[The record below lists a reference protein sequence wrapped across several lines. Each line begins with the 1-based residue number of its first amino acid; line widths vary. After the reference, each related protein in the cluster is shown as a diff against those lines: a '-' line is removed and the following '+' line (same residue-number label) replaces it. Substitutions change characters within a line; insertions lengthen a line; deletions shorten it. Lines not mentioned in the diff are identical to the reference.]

1 MKFNPFTVGL
11 YSGLIISGFHLIWS
25 ILVFLGI
32 AQTLMDFILGL
43 HFLNNPFHVQP
54 FNFVTA
60 ISLLIVT
67 ALAGF
72 VVGYVATW
80 VWNKM
85 THR

>member
-11 YSGLIISGFHLIWS
+11 YTGLLIGSFHLIWS
-25 ILVFLGI
+25 ILVFLGL
-32 AQTLMDFILGL
+32 AQLLMDFILGL
-43 HFLNNPFHVQP
+43 HFLNNPYRVQP

-67 ALAGF
+67 TFVGF

-80 VWNKM
+80 VWNKVA
-85 THR
+85 HA

>member
-11 YSGLIISGFHLIWS
+11 YSGLLIGSFHLFWS
-25 ILVFLGI
+25 ILVFLGL
-32 AQTLMDFILGL
+32 AQWLMDFILGL
-43 HFLNNPFHVQP
+43 HFLNNPYRVQP

-67 ALAGF
+67 ALVGF
-72 VVGYVATW
+72 VVGYISTW

-85 THR
+85 VQA